1 MATTTRTNLRRSLS
15 EAIGDYNSFST
26 SADGNDARTSLVS
39 STLLNYPGGSDDGA
53 FEEQYFL
60 STSGANSGESRRCE
74 LYISKATDG
83 PTAILQSAL
92 SSQTA
97 SSDTFELHRYDPE
110 LKHVAI
116 NRALVEL
123 FPTVYLPIRD
133 ETVIVDNVL
142 SNSDFEDWTS
152 GVPDSWTE
160 VNSPTTAQES
170 SRVFHGTYSVSL
182 TGPSGDVGQLTQS
195 PDININELAG
205 KTAQFKCRVWTNGA
219 SQARLRIDWDGSNIE
234 SGDYHNGDNDWQLL
248 SVEASVPSDATQVK
262 VILEVA
268 AETTAYFDTCWLA
281 VDPLYRITVP
291 STIIRGPSRVYQ
303 QYKQDMIDGPYYPL
317 LPGQSPTK
325 GMILRL
331 EGMGLLSR
339 PTTESGT
346 TEIAEPQLNLVT
358 AYAAMVLFQ
367 TLWIRS
373 ASEQRDN
380 LQRNIVYWQGEVSRL
395 SQQPGIRMR
404 TLGASRGK
412 NAWHVEEDASGRY
425 IQFDVSRTGNV
436 SVSV

>member
-1 MATTTRTNLRRSLS
+1 M
-15 EAIGDYNSFST
+15 
-26 SADGNDARTSLVS
+26 
-39 STLLNYPGGSDDGA
+39 
-53 FEEQYFL
+53 
-60 STSGANSGESRRCE
+60 
-74 LYISKATDG
+74 
-83 PTAILQSAL
+83 
-92 SSQTA
+92 
-97 SSDTFELHRYDPE
+97 
-110 LKHVAI
+110 
-116 NRALVEL
+116 
-123 FPTVYLPIRD
+123 
-133 ETVIVDNVL
+133 
-142 SNSDFEDWTS
+142 
-152 GVPDSWTE
+152 
-160 VNSPTTAQES
+160 
-170 SRVFHGTYSVSL
+170 
-182 TGPSGDVGQLTQS
+182 
-195 PDININELAG
+195 
-205 KTAQFKCRVWTNGA
+205 
-219 SQARLRIDWDGSNIE
+219 
-234 SGDYHNGDNDWQLL
+234 
-248 SVEASVPSDATQVK
+248 PSDATQVK

-281 VDPLYRITVP
+281 VDPLYRVTVP